1 MSQRKNK
8 LCHKLLIFSML
19 FFVTSLLISA
29 VSGAPVS
36 EVNVAQEKTFND
48 IQVQQQQIHRKL
60 VNIESQ
66 LTTH

>member
-1 MSQRKNK
+1 
-8 LCHKLLIFSML
+8 ML